1 MIKKYKYSFI
11 VFLIALSTLIFQSL
25 SIFMFAIFV
34 AILVLIAEWYT
45 HKTIKDFDKMC
56 KQWVRDSQFTA
67 EQMVSK
73 TIQKIEE
80 NNHAKI

>member
-11 VFLIALSTLIFQSL
+11 AFIIALATLIFQSL
-25 SIFMFAIFV
+25 SVFMFAIFV
-34 AILVLIAEWYT
+34 AILVFIAEWYT

-67 EQMVSK
+67 EQMVNE
-73 TIQKIEE
+73 TIQKIEA
-80 NNHAKI
+80 NNNANI